1 MISIFDF
8 NNYRAYLHHWL
19 EEARKSI
26 KSGLKSRF
34 AEAVQISPAMV
45 SLILKGDK
53 NMSMEQAAEAAEF
66 LNLNDLETDYFLLL
80 VEAGRAGSF
89 KLQRK
94 LGRRLREMQLQ
105 AKKIASRVKKDKD
118 LSDEE
123 KAIYY
128 SNWTF
133 AGVRNLSAI
142 GKYNTPDRIA
152 ARLGLPVAQV
162 LRVVDFLVDH
172 GLLKN
177 EGGSLS
183 YGPAHIFVGADS
195 PFVAR
200 HHQNWRLQ
208 GFRHMEQLTESNL
221 FYTCPMSLSAEAVEK
236 IRKLLPNTIEQV
248 NKIAGP
254 SESERA
260 YCLNIDWFE
269 F

>member
-1 MISIFDF
+1 MTSIYDF
-8 NNYRAYLHHWL
+8 EHYREFLKQWL
-19 EEARKSI
+19 RKGM
-26 KSGLKSRF
+26 KSKF
-34 AEAVQISPAMV
+34 AAAIGISPTMM
-45 SLILKGDK
+45 SLILSGDK

-66 LNLNDLETDYFLLL
+66 INLNDLETDYFLLL
-80 VEAGRAGSF
+80 VEMGRAGSF

-94 LGRRLREMQLQ
+94 LQRRIKEMKTQ
-105 AKKIASRVKKDKD
+105 AKKIASRVKKDRD

-133 AGVRNLSAI
+133 TGVRNLSAVP
-142 GKYNTPDRIA
+142 KFDTADKIA
-152 ARLGLPVAQV
+152 ERLGLPLAQV
-162 LRVVDFLVDH
+162 LRVVEFLVDN

-177 EGGSLS
+177 ENGKLA

-195 PFVAR
+195 PFVSR

-208 GFRHMEQLTESNL
+208 GFKHMEQLTESNL
-221 FYTCPMSLSAEAVEK
+221 FYTCPMSLSSEAVEQV
-236 IRKLLPNTIEQV
+236 RKMLPTTIEQV

-254 SESERA
+254 SDSERVF
-260 YCLNIDWFE
+260 CLNMDWFE